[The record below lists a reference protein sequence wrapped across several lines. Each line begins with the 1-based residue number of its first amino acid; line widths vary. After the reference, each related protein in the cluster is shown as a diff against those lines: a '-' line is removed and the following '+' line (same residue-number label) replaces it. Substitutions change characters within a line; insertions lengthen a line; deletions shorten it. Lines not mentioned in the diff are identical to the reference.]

1 MIFHL
6 CAVRQKR
13 VLISARLA
21 AAHMYP
27 ANIHASQHQKQI
39 FGTCANRLSA
49 VCIMYY
55 WTTFSINKHT
65 HLRNAACVTP
75 LSIGLPSLLKIFVAW
90 ERNRNS
96 HWMTSARTASRSR
109 SLHLRS
115 WPCPTAFQVFVQF
128 NEKNRQVL
136 LSTLWWGKRDVSE
149 FKNGSQPAIGAEKTF
164 S

>member
-49 VCIMYY
+49 VCIMCY

-65 HLRNAACVTP
+65 P
-75 LSIGLPSLLKIFVAW
+75 LKCGLCYSTLDWITIASQNLCRLGTKPKFPLNDLSAYSLAEPLPSF
-90 ERNRNS
+90 E
-96 HWMTSARTASRSR
+96 
-109 SLHLRS
+109 
-115 WPCPTAFQVFVQF
+115 VQQRFRCLF
-128 NEKNRQVL
+128 NLTRRI
-136 LSTLWWGKRDVSE
+136 GKC
-149 FKNGSQPAIGAEKTF
+149 F
-164 S
+164 SVH